1 MLALYIQYSL
11 VNVNIFSLQNLVDST
26 IQENAT
32 GIGTREEV
40 RLLTENIC
48 DSQSKTE
55 TFQEKNNVTE
65 NSFFDLDDVIADRK
79 IVSELTHEEKY
90 YYLRKHYCP
99 KDQNL
104 LHKKNLL
111 KEENLKL
118 NASAFVDSKQI
129 MTCLQ

>member
-1 MLALYIQYSL
+1 MI
-11 VNVNIFSLQNLVDST
+11 VK
-26 IQENAT
+26 
-32 GIGTREEV
+32 V
-40 RLLTENIC
+40 R
-48 DSQSKTE
+48 Q

>member
-1 MLALYIQYSL
+1 M
-11 VNVNIFSLQNLVDST
+11 
-26 IQENAT
+26 
-32 GIGTREEV
+32 
-40 RLLTENIC
+40 
-48 DSQSKTE
+48 
-55 TFQEKNNVTE
+55 TE

-104 LHKKNLL
+104 LHKKNVL

-118 NASAFVDSKQI
+118 NASAFADSKQTI
-129 MTCLQ
+129 TCLQ

>member
-1 MLALYIQYSL
+1 M
-11 VNVNIFSLQNLVDST
+11 
-26 IQENAT
+26 
-32 GIGTREEV
+32 
-40 RLLTENIC
+40 
-48 DSQSKTE
+48 
-55 TFQEKNNVTE
+55 TE

-90 YYLRKHYCP
+90 YYLRKRYCP

>member
-1 MLALYIQYSL
+1 M
-11 VNVNIFSLQNLVDST
+11 
-26 IQENAT
+26 
-32 GIGTREEV
+32 
-40 RLLTENIC
+40 
-48 DSQSKTE
+48 
-55 TFQEKNNVTE
+55 TE

>member
-1 MLALYIQYSL
+1 M
-11 VNVNIFSLQNLVDST
+11 
-26 IQENAT
+26 
-32 GIGTREEV
+32 
-40 RLLTENIC
+40 
-48 DSQSKTE
+48 
-55 TFQEKNNVTE
+55 TE

-118 NASAFVDSKQI
+118 NASAFVDSKQT